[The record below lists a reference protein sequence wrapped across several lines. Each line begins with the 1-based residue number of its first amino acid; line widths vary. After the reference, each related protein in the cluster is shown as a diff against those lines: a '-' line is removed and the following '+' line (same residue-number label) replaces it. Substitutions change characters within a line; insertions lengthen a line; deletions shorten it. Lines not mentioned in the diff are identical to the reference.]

1 MLLIVNFKFIL
12 LKRFSTVMKACHHH
26 IGHSLEAAD
35 PCWYSSPPSL
45 LPFSAELLF
54 PHIEAS
60 ESSDYGDM
68 TQMNTSIF
76 IQLLPKFGLQPH
88 WSKGGTYGSSVF
100 CLKCTCLKGSSP
112 APATRS
118 MQTSGSALWENRRTS
133 SGLQK
138 RRLQNQQPIWY
149 GLRPI
154 RATS

>member
-12 LKRFSTVMKACHHH
+12 LKRFSTVMKACHP

-35 PCWYSSPPSL
+35 PCWYSSPPFL
-45 LPFSAELLF
+45 CRATLPSHKED
-54 PHIEAS
+54 S
-60 ESSDYGDM
+60 DSSDFGDM

-76 IQLLPKFGLQPH
+76 MLTKFGLQPH

-149 GLRPI
+149 GSRPI